1 MKVIVLLTARSG
13 KLHRRTVWPH
23 CGGGIVISKPA
34 YPKIELDVPNQKTE
48 DIHLMDVPNIYLNS
62 SEEQMYVSTCP
73 CDIGMLHLNKR

>member
-23 CGGGIVISKPA
+23 CGGGIVMSKPA

-62 SEEQMYVSTCP
+62 SEGCS
-73 CDIGMLHLNKR
+73 